1 MKKMTLPIIIL
12 IIAIAIAHFFFKVDV
27 EGFFKGFIDFLGELL
42 DGPG

>member
-1 MKKMTLPIIIL
+1 MTFPIVIF
-12 IIAIAIAHFFFKVDV
+12 IIAIAVAHFFFKVDV